1 MANRY
6 SQIFTLK
13 DLFYNEKLKDKLP
26 YIDYKNDK
34 SNDTANKDINQEI
47 LSISTSAATP
57 FYEKLSIN
65 MTDGKIEIS
74 GKLAGNHDSAVN
86 AVYNAILSQKDTLS
100 FTAGNADIIKAAL
113 KETENNK
120 KNNGINSKLYLRV
133 QSIQQIQGMSK
144 PQLNELMENVLENIF
159 YGDDFPQTQK
169 AFKLENVAVNSPF
182 NYNQRK
188 LRWKYKVGDV

>member
-34 SNDTANKDINQEI
+34 SNDTANKDINHEI
-47 LSISTSAATP
+47 LSIATSAATP

-65 MTDGKIEIS
+65 MTDGKIEIGGRLVGS
-74 GKLAGNHDSAVN
+74 HNSAVD

-120 KNNGINSKLYLRV
+120 KNNGISSKLYLRV

-169 AFKLENVAVNSPF
+169 AFNLENVAVNSPF